1 MSTLQRV
8 SPLLTPAGGTP
19 VEIARSIKTLEE
31 MPKIPDGTPTSATN
45 GYEGQIMADASYL
58 YIYRA
63 GWKRAALS
71 AVP

>member
-1 MSTLQRV
+1 
-8 SPLLTPAGGTP
+8 
-19 VEIARSIKTLEE
+19 